1 MTTLQKM
8 LEALDNRELEEA
20 LVIINKRFGRSN
32 PSFTMERETWER
44 EQRAWE
50 REQRA
55 WEKGGEELRKEI
67 DSLRQAR
74 DTSDAVRM
82 NFEYG
87 SLEHFQAFLERL
99 DAVKAINPDKENTN
113 RGYTLR
119 FFILLSLIAREPGRI
134 QSYYTDELKWT
145 KQNTN
150 IHVSSLK
157 EGGFIKYEEAQ
168 GVSYKN
174 KPPKA
179 LFLTDGG
186 KEVIWQ
192 LLDSFDPERNSLSF

>member
-8 LEALDNRELEEA
+8 LEALDNSELEEA
-20 LVIINKRFGRSN
+20 LVIINKRFGKSN
-32 PSFTMERETWER
+32 PSFTTDQEAWMWKAFERER
-44 EQRAWE
+44 E
-50 REQRA
+50 A
-55 WEKGGEELRKEI
+55 WEKEREELRKEI
-67 DSLRQAR
+67 DSLSQAR
-74 DTSDAVRM
+74 DISDTVRM
-82 NFEYG
+82 
-87 SLEHFQAFLERL
+87 SLEHKPLERFQAFLERL
-99 DAVKAINPDKENTN
+99 DAVKAISPEKENTN

-119 FFILLSLIAREPGRI
+119 FFILLSLIARMPGRI

-179 LFLTDGG
+179 LFLTEGG

-192 LLDSFDPERNSLSF
+192 LLDSFDPKRNSLSF